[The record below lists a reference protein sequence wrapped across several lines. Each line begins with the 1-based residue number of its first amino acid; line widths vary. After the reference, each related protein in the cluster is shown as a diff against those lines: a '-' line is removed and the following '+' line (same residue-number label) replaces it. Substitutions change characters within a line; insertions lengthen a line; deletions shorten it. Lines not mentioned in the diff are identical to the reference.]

1 MSPAAAPVA
10 TGVWPRWSE
19 MDKPARRA
27 AVIAL
32 AADGCTASGIA
43 AKLGATRGAVIGFC
57 WRQDLELPGVS
68 FKASVSQRREK
79 PGVTLAGPA
88 VGRRPRAGDEIPAGS
103 HGGGAA
109 SAGPE
114 GNHSGEARSPEPT
127 AVASG
132 VGTSDPAASA
142 PAAQPS
148 PALRAPSPPPAG
160 TGEGGVAGPIGFMAL
175 TDERCKRPLWPD
187 GPVPKMDAQLFCGAP
202 SAAGS
207 SWCRACTRRLLA
219 GAPQPQ
225 RRAWRGG

>member
-10 TGVWPRWSE
+10 TGVWPRWSQ
-19 MDKPARRA
+19 MDKLARRA

-32 AADGCTASGIA
+32 AGDGCTASGIA

-88 VGRRPRAGDEIPAGS
+88 VGRPAVGS
-103 HGGGAA
+103 RQACPGLDPGAVGGEEDGAA
-109 SAGPE
+109 VEVEPLASMGGRALADAG
-114 GNHSGEARSPEPT
+114 
-127 AVASG
+127 
-132 VGTSDPAASA
+132 A
-142 PAAQPS
+142 PAPRPS
-148 PALRAPSPPPAG
+148 S
-160 TGEGGVAGPIGFMAL
+160 GPIGFLAL
-175 TDERCKRPLWPD
+175 TDTRCKRPLWPD
-187 GPVPKMDAQLFCGAP
+187 GPVPRMDAQLFCGEP
-202 SAAGS
+202 SVPGS

>member
-57 WRQDLELPGVS
+57 WREGLQLPGIS

-79 PGVTLAGPA
+79 PGVTLAGRAGSSGPAA
-88 VGRRPRAGDEIPAGS
+88 VGSGQSAV
-103 HGGGAA
+103 GGGEVEVAFESESPPKGNIA
-109 SAGPE
+109 EAGTPTPMPTANCPLPAAGP
-114 GNHSGEARSPEPT
+114 
-127 AVASG
+127 V
-132 VGTSDPAASA
+132 
-142 PAAQPS
+142 
-148 PALRAPSPPPAG
+148 
-160 TGEGGVAGPIGFMAL
+160 GFMEL